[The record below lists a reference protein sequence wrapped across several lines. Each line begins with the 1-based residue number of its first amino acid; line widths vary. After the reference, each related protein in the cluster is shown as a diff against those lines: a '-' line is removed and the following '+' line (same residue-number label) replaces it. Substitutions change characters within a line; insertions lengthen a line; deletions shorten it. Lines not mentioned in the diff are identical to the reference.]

1 MSWSRYPYMPYSAH
15 GLYPMSFHEDM
26 TGLDPVF
33 VGGLR
38 PFPVTEFP
46 GIMGHRV
53 LVNES
58 RWPVH
63 VRSSNGHL
71 GVPPGR
77 SMVLRRIAGLSDSVN
92 VFARGVWSS
101 VSLDSG
107 DARCG
112 PGGFSK
118 TNVRGHKI
126 CSFPSSGIEIVF
138 EGRFVKIR
146 DLGRRMRKHRHKH
159 RKRHGHNSPK
169 DDGDTSEEDDE
180 LVAGC
185 RLNALY

>member
-1 MSWSRYPYMPYSAH
+1 MPYSTH

-33 VGGLR
+33 VGGLK

-46 GIMGHRV
+46 AIMGHRV
-53 LVNES
+53 IVNES

-63 VRSSNGHL
+63 VRSSNGAL

-77 SMVLRRIAGLSDSVN
+77 SMVLRRTPGLSDTIN
-92 VFARGVWSS
+92 VFARGVWST

-118 TNVRGHKI
+118 TNTRGHKI

-138 EGRFVKIR
+138 EGRYVKIR
-146 DLGRRMRKHRHKH
+146 DLGRRKREHHRRKHHHQMHSKEEIET
-159 RKRHGHNSPK
+159 S
-169 DDGDTSEEDDE
+169 GDEDDE

-185 RLNALY
+185 RMGALY